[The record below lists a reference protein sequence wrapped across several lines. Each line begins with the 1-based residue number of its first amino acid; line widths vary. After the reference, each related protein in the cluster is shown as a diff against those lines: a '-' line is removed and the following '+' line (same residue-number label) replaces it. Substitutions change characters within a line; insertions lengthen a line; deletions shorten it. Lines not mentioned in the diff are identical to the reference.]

1 MRITRVAPAGV
12 ALLLAAAASA
22 QTIYIVDGLNRP
34 GTHFTDLPPAA
45 AAAQHGDTIVLRSD
59 GGFYQGIST
68 NKALTITGSSPGMA
82 VILGSGAGFVI
93 DGIPAGRDFL
103 LQNVELFGNGG
114 SPARVAVQ
122 ACLGRVHLVRV
133 HASDYTGQPALDVAL
148 CSAVT
153 VRDCEFQG
161 FPGLMAQNA
170 TLAVGGTRF
179 FGQGGSSTALPP
191 ATGAV
196 LIDSTAWFAN
206 VQVRGGNAWQTL
218 APAPGLDLINA
229 NLSMTGVTNGASA
242 RSGVL
247 GSFAAPG
254 FTAAVPAIR
263 GQGSVL
269 RLDPEVVLS
278 ATGGAPNIAGVTTT
292 TTPIPAFTMYGV
304 PLLNVSV
311 DLGAA
316 TAQATV
322 VGLPTNPMPLPG
334 IEGRLWVD
342 PSQMLVLGGVLGGYS
357 GFYEYLLPPGLTL
370 AVQLVSLQP
379 TSIELSPPA
388 IVHSRP

>member
-1 MRITRVAPAGV
+1 MCIARIASVGV
-12 ALLLAAAASA
+12 VLLLAAAAAA
-22 QTIYIVDGLNRP
+22 QTTYIVDGLNRP

-59 GGFYQGIST
+59 GGAYHAITT
-68 NKALTITGSSPGMA
+68 NKALTITGDSPGSAM
-82 VILGSGAGFVI
+82 ILGSGPGFVI
-93 DGIPAGRDFL
+93 DGIPTGRDFL
-103 LQNVELFGNGG
+103 LQNVELFGFGG
-114 SPARVAVQ
+114 NTARVAVQ

-133 HASDYTGQPALDVAL
+133 HAYDYTGQPALDLAS

-161 FPGLMAQNA
+161 FPGLLAQNA
-170 TLAVGGTRF
+170 TIAVGGTRF
-179 FGQGGSSTALPP
+179 FGQGGSSSTLPP
-191 ATGAV
+191 ASGAV

-206 VQVRGGNAWQTL
+206 VQARGGNAWQTL

-229 NLSMTGVTNGASA
+229 NVSMTGVTNGASA
-242 RSGVL
+242 RSGLL

-278 ATGGAPNIAGVTTT
+278 AIGGAPTITGVTTT

-304 PLLNVSV
+304 SLLTVSA

-357 GFYEYLLPPGLTL
+357 GFYEFLLPPGLTL
-370 AVQLVSLQP
+370 AVQLISLQP

-388 IVHSRP
+388 IVSSRP